1 MDHFSLCNHKNITE
15 RLSEMKHQVL
25 LESTHSNH
33 ADVLSGVLQGTVLG
47 PLLFLACINDLQ
59 DSLRSSGAR
68 LFADGS
74 LFYLTVDGTKNN
86 SLLQEDLTAT
96 EEWERLWQ
104 MRFNPKCES
113 RYGRERRSSTLLIG

>member
-1 MDHFSLCNHKNITE
+1 
-15 RLSEMKHQVL
+15 MKHQVL

-33 ADVLSGVLQGTVLG
+33 ADVLSGILQGTVLG
-47 PLLFLACINDLQ
+47 PLLFVACINDLQ

-74 LFYLTVDGTKNN
+74 LLYLTVNGTKNN
-86 SLLQEDLTAT
+86 TLLQEDLAAT

-104 MRFNPKCES
+104 MRFNPSKCES
-113 RYGRERRSSTLLIG
+113 RYGRERRSSTLPIGYMYTCMIKN